1 MGQES
6 RAGKFD
12 TLVEESVSKSVDEMV
27 IVTSQIST
35 IEAVIESLNTSDEIP
50 HQIKLITDRDTLKAA
65 DSNFIISSRLNQ
77 YFEEGVL
84 NIRSHP
90 GDHPTALFVKSD
102 EVTFVHETTADEGIL
117 MSSGDEDV
125 VIAVREK
132 YISQWKNGRRFQL
145 SKPSYARMLES
156 IGQDLGESMQESIQ
170 SVFESAGLTSRDGEQ
185 LDEVYVY
192 LLMAAR
198 NKQQFYDLCSWG
210 EDMGVASRAKFSKQK
225 RALEEA
231 GLIETEKVPT
241 DVGRPRQRLV
251 LAKDSLKNASS
262 AEIVQVSQSVL

>member
-1 MGQES
+1 
-6 RAGKFD
+6 
-12 TLVEESVSKSVDEMV
+12 
-27 IVTSQIST
+27 
-35 IEAVIESLNTSDEIP
+35 
-50 HQIKLITDRDTLKAA
+50 
-65 DSNFIISSRLNQ
+65 
-77 YFEEGVL
+77 
-84 NIRSHP
+84 
-90 GDHPTALFVKSD
+90 
-102 EVTFVHETTADEGIL
+102 